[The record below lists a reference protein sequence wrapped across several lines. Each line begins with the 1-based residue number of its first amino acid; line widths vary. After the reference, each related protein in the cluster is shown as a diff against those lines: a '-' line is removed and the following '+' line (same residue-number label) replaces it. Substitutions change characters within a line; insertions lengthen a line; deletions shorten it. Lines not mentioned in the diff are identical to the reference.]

1 MRLEWKTC
9 LRVGVTAVAAY
20 LIVHYWD
27 WFIGAL
33 GLALNAAAP
42 LITGAAIAYI
52 VNIPMHFFERF
63 FFPRSTSA
71 FVRRIRRPVCLLLAA
86 VCVALAVMFLVQTI
100 IPELVRCVAL
110 LAERLPG
117 ALHNG
122 YLWLNERFDVGSY
135 ITQIAGLTPGEEFD
149 WQGLVTKALNLFI
162 SGFGGV
168 MGAAVSVV
176 SGVVST
182 LISLFLGI
190 VFAVY
195 LLFGKEKIGGQLHRV
210 LTTYA
215 GENFDRR
222 ARYLLTNLDQSFH
235 SYIVGQC
242 TEALILGSLCAL
254 GMLLFRFPY
263 AVMIGALVG
272 CLALIPIAGAYI
284 AAAVGAFM
292 IFTVSPL
299 QSLLFLV
306 FLVILQQIE
315 GNLIFPRVVGS
326 SIGLPGIWVLAA
338 VTVGGGLMGI
348 AGMVIAVPLTAAVYR
363 MLGHDLTRRGAA
375 PDAAPALADAPAAQ
389 DAPVQQEKLAPQK
402 PSSPAP
408 QAGKRRK
415 PPERRKR

>member
-9 LRVGVTAVAAY
+9 LRAGVTVVAAY
-20 LIVHYWD
+20 LIIHYWD
-27 WFIGAL
+27 WFVRGL
-33 GLALNAAAP
+33 GLALGAAAP
-42 LITGAAIAYI
+42 LVTGAVIAYV
-52 VNIPMHFFERF
+52 VNIPMRFFERL
-63 FFPRSTSA
+63 FFPKSKSD

-86 VCVALAVMFLVQTI
+86 VCVAVAILFLVRTI
-100 IPELVRCVAL
+100 IPELARCVAL

-117 ALHNG
+117 ALREG
-122 YLWLNERFDVGSY
+122 YLWLNERFDVNTY
-135 ITQIAGLTPGEEFD
+135 ITEIAGLTPGEEFD
-149 WQGLVTKALNLFI
+149 WQGLVKKGLNLII

-182 LISLFLGI
+182 LISLFLGV

-210 LTTYA
+210 LATYA
-215 GENFDRR
+215 GETADRR
-222 ARYLLTNLDQSFH
+222 VRYLLTNLDQSFH

-292 IFTVSPL
+292 IFTVSPV

-306 FLVILQQIE
+306 FLVVLQQIE

-338 VTVGGGLMGI
+338 VTLGGGLMGI
-348 AGMVIAVPLTAAVYR
+348 AGMVIAVPLSAAVYR
-363 MLGHDLTRRGAA
+363 MLGHDLKKRGGA
-375 PDAAPALADAPAAQ
+375 PFSPTAPEQP
-389 DAPVQQEKLAPQK
+389 PV
-402 PSSPAP
+402 
-408 QAGKRRK
+408 K
-415 PPERRKR
+415 PPEEATAKARKAAERRGR